1 MSNLYVREGISSVQ
15 PPLSQA
21 VGYIVV
27 VVIGVIIALGMML
40 ITKVLK
46 KTTGE
51 DNKKTEMYEFAVQI
65 PTQTDPENRFMTAN
79 RTVRTGLTASAVI
92 SSWLWSTA
100 LLGSSFVG
108 YDYGVAGPFWFAAG
122 CSPMIVFFALLGI
135 SCKRKIPEAHT
146 SLEVVRIRYGR
157 VAHVVFM
164 ILCLVN
170 NIFACA
176 NMLLGAAAVVTA
188 VTGMHIIA
196 ATFLL
201 PVGVTVY
208 TFVGGIKATFL
219 TDYFHTAII
228 MIIACYFSVKAFSI
242 EEVGSVGNLFEL
254 VQAAAQRHPVSGN
267 QDGTYLTM
275 TSKGAILFGIL
286 HTLGNFGLVI
296 MDTSYFI
303 KAFSASPAAVVPG
316 YTIGGIAYFA
326 IPWGLGTVMSSIA
339 LGLENQPNF
348 PTFPRRMTTSEVSG
362 GLVLPYAAITMAGKG
377 GAAAVL
383 LMTFMACTSTL
394 SAQVIAVSSIL
405 SFDVYRE
412 YFKRKATD
420 RDLIRSSHFGVIF
433 FAAFSAGFS
442 TMLHYVGIDLGWT
455 LYMLGVVTCPG
466 IFPMIFTILWK
477 RQSKAA
483 AILSPVLGLATG
495 LAVWLGTTSHFGG
508 EVSVASTGE
517 VLPCLYG
524 TVASCLSP
532 IIYSV
537 LITLVRPQNYNWDDF
552 KKEKLA
558 LEKVESDLTTVHH
571 DHVPQAGNESL
582 EDGGHGLESKEL
594 KRWGRIAAV
603 WAAATFLGHW
613 VIWPLPMFGSGYIFG
628 KRFYTAW
635 VVVGI
640 IWLWLSMLVA
650 IFYPIF
656 DGGIQQIRDVYRGL
670 RGRDNIAGTV
680 PSQEKGGTSAS
691 PSAGSISDATR
702 TGDVQEIKD

>member
-1 MSNLYVREGISSVQ
+1 
-15 PPLSQA
+15 
-21 VGYIVV
+21 
-27 VVIGVIIALGMML
+27 MML

-51 DNKKTEMYEFAVQI
+51 DNERTEM
-65 PTQTDPENRFMTAN
+65 FMTAN

-92 SSWLWSTA
+92 SSWLWSTS

-176 NMLLGAAAVVTA
+176 NMLLGAAAVITA
-188 VTGMHIIA
+188 V
-196 ATFLL
+196 
-201 PVGVTVY
+201 
-208 TFVGGIKATFL
+208 FL

-228 MIIACYFSVKAFSI
+228 MIIACYFSVKAFSNDQI
-242 EEVGSVGNLFEL
+242 GSVGDLFEL
-254 VQAAAQRHPVSGN
+254 LQAAAQRNPVSGN
-267 QDGTYLTM
+267 QDGSYLTM
-275 TSKGAILFGIL
+275 TSKSAILFGIL

-326 IPWGLGTVMSSIA
+326 IPWGLGTVMSSVA

-348 PTFPRRMTTSEVSG
+348 PTFPRRMTTDEVSN
-362 GLVLPYAAITMAGKG
+362 GLVLPYAAITLAGKG

-412 YFKRKATD
+412 YFKKKATD
-420 RDLIRSSHFGVIF
+420 LDLIRVSHFGVIF

-442 TMLHYVGIDLGWT
+442 TMLHYVGINLGWT

-466 IFPMIFTILWK
+466 IFPMIFTILWR

-495 LAVWLGTTSHFGG
+495 LAVWLGLASRFSG

-517 VLPCLYG
+517 VLPCMYG

-532 IIYSV
+532 ILYSV
-537 LITLVRPQNYNWDDF
+537 VITAIRPQNYNWDDF
-552 KKEKLA
+552 KKEKLS
-558 LEKVESDLTTVHH
+558 LEKLDSDLTTSHH
-571 DHVPQAGNESL
+571 HEVPEGSI
-582 EDGGHGLESKEL
+582 EDGGRVSGPDQKEL
-594 KRWGRIAAV
+594 KRWATIAAF

-613 VIWPLPMFGSGYIFG
+613 VIWPLPMYG
-628 KRFYTAW
+628 
-635 VVVGI
+635 
-640 IWLWLSMLVA
+640 
-650 IFYPIF
+650 
-656 DGGIQQIRDVYRGL
+656 
-670 RGRDNIAGTV
+670 
-680 PSQEKGGTSAS
+680 
-691 PSAGSISDATR
+691 
-702 TGDVQEIKD
+702 

>member
-27 VVIGVIIALGMML
+27 VAIGVIIALVMML

-51 DNKKTEMYEFAVQI
+51 DNKKTEM
-65 PTQTDPENRFMTAN
+65 FMTAN
-79 RTVRTGLTASAVI
+79 RTVRTGLTASA
-92 SSWLWSTA
+92 SWLWSTA

-176 NMLLGAAAVVTA
+176 NMLLGAAAVITA

-412 YFKRKATD
+412 YFKKKATD

-495 LAVWLGTTSHFGG
+495 LAVWLGTASHFGG

-524 TVASCLSP
+524 TVASCMSP

-558 LEKVESDLTTVHH
+558 LEKIESDLTTVHH

-582 EDGGHGLESKEL
+582 EDGGHGPESKEL

-603 WAAATFLGHW
+603 WAAATFFGHW
-613 VIWPLPMFGSGYIFG
+613 VIWPLPMFGSRYIFG

-635 VVVGI
+635 VVVAI

-680 PSQEKGGTSAS
+680 ASQEKGGTSAS

-702 TGDVQEIKD
+702 TGDVQEIKG

>member
-1 MSNLYVREGISSVQ
+1 MSNLYARDGPSTVQ

-21 VGYIVV
+21 VGYVVV
-27 VVIGVIIALGMML
+27 VVIGVIIALVMMV

-51 DNKKTEMYEFAVQI
+51 DNEKTEM
-65 PTQTDPENRFMTAN
+65 FMTAN
-79 RTVRTGLTASAVI
+79 RTIRTGLTASAVI

-100 LLGSSFVG
+100 LLGSAFVG

-146 SLEVVRIRYGR
+146 SLEVVRIRYGH
-157 VAHVVFM
+157 VAHIVFM

-176 NMLLGAAAVVTA
+176 NMLLGAAAVITA

-228 MIIACYFSVKAFSI
+228 MIIACYFSVKAFSNPQI
-242 EEVGSVGNLFEL
+242 GSVGDLFEL
-254 VQAAAQRHPVSGN
+254 LQAAAQQHPVSGN

-275 TSKGAILFGIL
+275 KSKGAMLFGIL

-326 IPWGLGTVMSSIA
+326 IPWGLGTVMSSVA

-348 PTFPRRMTTSEVSG
+348 PTFPRRMTTTEVSN
-362 GLVLPYAAITMAGKG
+362 GLVLPYAAITIAGKG

-383 LMTFMACTSTL
+383 LITFMACTSTL

-412 YFKRKATD
+412 YFKKKATD
-420 RDLIRSSHFGVIF
+420 RDLIRASHFGVIF

-442 TMLHYVGIDLGWT
+442 TMLHYVGINLGWT

-466 IFPMIFTILWK
+466 IFPMIFTILWR

-483 AILSPVLGLATG
+483 AILSPILGLATG
-495 LAVWLGTTSHFGG
+495 MAVWLGTASRFSG
-508 EVSVASTGE
+508 EVSVASTGQ

-532 IIYSV
+532 IVYSV
-537 LITLVRPQNYNWDDF
+537 LITLVRPQNYDWDDF
-552 KKEKLA
+552 KKEKLS
-558 LEKVESDLTTVHH
+558 LERLHSEPSTPLPHEARGGGD
-571 DHVPQAGNESL
+571 DGI
-582 EDGGHGLESKEL
+582 EDGGSSAGLEQREL
-594 KRWGRIAAV
+594 KRWSRIAAA
-603 WAAATFLGHW
+603 WAVATFLGHW
-613 VIWPLPMFGSGYIFG
+613 VLWPLPMYGSGYIFG
-628 KRFYTAW
+628 KRFFIAW
-635 VVVGI
+635 VVVSI

-650 IFYPIF
+650 IFYPII
-656 DGGIQQIRDVYRGL
+656 DGGIEQMRDVYRGL
-670 RGRDNIAGTV
+670 RRPQIITEAAQSND
-680 PSQEKGGTSAS
+680 EKGVSSGS

-702 TGDVQEIKD
+702 IGEFQEGKSGKFEQ